1 MENKPISI
9 TIEKKI
15 NASVEQI
22 FTSFT
27 NATRLRHWLCHS
39 ATLVAEKD
47 GRIYLAWDNGY
58 YAAGYYIELIPN
70 QKIAFTWRGKNEPD
84 QTLVNV
90 TITADDDKNLIR
102 LEHTGLR
109 ETVEWENNY
118 DEIKTGWIMSLDNLG
133 SVLETGIDL
142 RISKRP
148 LLGIF
153 PAPYE
158 DEDGSKIPVKSA
170 IKINDV
176 VEGLSADI
184 CGLQTG
190 DILVKIAEYP
200 ITDWSSLTNAI
211 SQFKADDQVRIEY
224 YRAGKLASCEVKLSP
239 QILPK
244 CPESPKAL
252 ADELKVNQTKVLEQM
267 MLHLRNITDE
277 EASFKPE
284 VNEWSIKEILAHL
297 VHTEQ
302 ELQNW
307 VNQLIHSQQPLIDDE
322 IGNHNAWVQATVSLY
337 PSLHQLIE
345 LLRSNLEVTSAFI
358 SFLPEEIKQDKLLF
372 WYLAYQIVQYPM
384 HMRSHIEQI
393 KKNLQLTRK

>member
-118 DEIKTGWIMSLDNLG
+118 DEIKNGWIMSLDNLG

-372 WYLAYQIVQYPM
+372 WHLAYQIVQYPM

>member
-118 DEIKTGWIMSLDNLG
+118 DEIKNGWIMSLDNLG

-158 DEDGSKIPVKSA
+158 DKDGSKIPVKSA

>member
-118 DEIKTGWIMSLDNLG
+118 DEIKNGWIMSLDNLG

-244 CPESPKAL
+244 CPEAPKAL

>member
-118 DEIKTGWIMSLDNLG
+118 DEIKNGWIMSLDNLG

-153 PAPYE
+153 PATYE

>member
-27 NATRLRHWLCHS
+27 NATRLRYWLCHS

-118 DEIKTGWIMSLDNLG
+118 DEIKNGWIMSLDNLG

-307 VNQLIHSQQPLIDDE
+307 VN
-322 IGNHNAWVQATVSLY
+322 N
-337 PSLHQLIE
+337 
-345 LLRSNLEVTSAFI
+345 
-358 SFLPEEIKQDKLLF
+358 
-372 WYLAYQIVQYPM
+372 
-384 HMRSHIEQI
+384 
-393 KKNLQLTRK
+393 